1 MLHNAITWRRHR
13 RWSTSE
19 AVYTNEQVLWLVWPS
34 SFKGKRQDQ
43 PVLATLS
50 QVSRRQL
57 SAHEHH
63 HDELFRRRRRIA
75 QAKMRV
81 DVQVRAGDPVTP
93 QGA

>member
-1 MLHNAITWRRHR
+1 MAGLAAFL
-13 RWSTSE
+13 E
-19 AVYTNEQVLWLVWPS
+19 
-34 SFKGKRQDQ
+34 GKRHDQ

-57 SAHEHH
+57 SDHHHH

-81 DVQVRAGDPVTP
+81 DVQAGAGDLPGGLRDFVAARLP
-93 QGA
+93 PLL